1 MAVPAEE
8 LRDPSGAQRH
18 MGVRKSSFQAVQDG
32 GGPVR
37 HREHPVAPLRFQRA
51 AQALKEG
58 LCLFRREGSHGAV
71 EEAAIAGSV
80 LQDLLCRAVVCH
92 IAAALAGD
100 QQLFPQPVIPL
111 QQDHIGPVFCGS
123 NGSKHPGGTAADN
136 KYVTGHRTLPAFHR
150 HYIRPR
156 CAPGSQRYGQPP
168 SPFWQQWQRS
178 KH

>member
-1 MAVPAEE
+1 MMYDGIVI
-8 LRDPSGAQRH
+8 
-18 MGVRKSSFQAVQDG
+18 G
-32 GGPVR
+32 GGP
-37 HREHPVAPLRFQRA
+37 AGMF
-51 AQALKEG
+51 
-58 LCLFRREGSHGAV
+58 
-71 EEAAIAGSV
+71 AAITAASRGGRILLLEKNDRLGKKLLITGKGRCNVTNHCSAQEV
-80 LQDLLCRAVVCH
+80 LQNLLCRAVVCH

-136 KYVTGHRTLPAFHR
+136 KYVTGHRALPAFHR

-168 SPFWQQWQRS
+168 SPFWRQWQRS